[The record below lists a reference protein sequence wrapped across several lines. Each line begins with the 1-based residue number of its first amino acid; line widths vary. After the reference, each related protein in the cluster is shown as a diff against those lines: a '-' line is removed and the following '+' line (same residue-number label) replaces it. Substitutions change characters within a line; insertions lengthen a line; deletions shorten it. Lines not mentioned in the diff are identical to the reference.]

1 MSCAIIIKEVICV
14 KAKQFLF
21 VGTVL
26 LISICCLAVMNINYD
41 RLSRYPYQDET
52 ARKIINETFSDQ
64 DIAYLI
70 EYSIAPSEF
79 IDYALCPGFSIYHAA
94 DYNQVRS
101 SVWYLDAQGIVQ
113 IVEAARD
120 YVSMDEL
127 IHLLNAYDGV
137 TILNYFSLHP
147 DNDSQLVLNPGEITA
162 VVDDSHT
169 VYTRILFDAMPVVSL
184 ISKEDQVSVSSALI
198 DPVKSMCIAIESEL
212 DNRKTCGGL
221 IADAGYLT
229 YDEQSVLFESMKET
243 YGDDVLLYT
252 AAHGHS
258 EHQLGYAI
266 DFSVSETEQKE
277 FKNTVQYEWLKENA
291 HRFGFVQSYQKEKE
305 EQNGKLE
312 RPWHWRYV
320 GYEMAAKMH
329 YENLTLKE
337 ALQ

>member
-1 MSCAIIIKEVICV
+1 M

-41 RLSRYPYQDET
+41 RLSRYPYQDEY
-52 ARKIINETFSDQ
+52 AREIINETFSDK

-79 IDYALCPGFSIYHAA
+79 IDYALYPGFSVYHASE
-94 DYNQVRS
+94 YNQVRS
-101 SVWYLDAQGIVQ
+101 SVWYLDAENVVK
-113 IVEAARD
+113 IVELARD
-120 YVSMDEL
+120 QVTIDEL

-137 TILNYFSLHP
+137 TILNYFSLNP
-147 DNDSQLVLNPGEITA
+147 DDNSSLVQNPDEITA
-162 VVDDSHT
+162 VLDDTHT
-169 VYTRILFDAMPVVSL
+169 VYTRILFDVLPLVSL
-184 ISKEDQVSVSSALI
+184 PGKDGQLISAAGALVE
-198 DPVKSMCIAIESEL
+198 PVRSMCIAIESEL
-212 DNRKTCGGL
+212 DNGKTCGGL

-229 YDEQSVLFESMKET
+229 YDEQSVLFEQAKET
-243 YGDDVLLYT
+243 YGDDVLMHT
-252 AAHGHS
+252 EAPGHS

-266 DFSVSETEQKE
+266 DFSTIETVE
-277 FKNTVQYEWLKENA
+277 FKETVQYQWLKENA

-305 EQNGKLE
+305 EINGKLE